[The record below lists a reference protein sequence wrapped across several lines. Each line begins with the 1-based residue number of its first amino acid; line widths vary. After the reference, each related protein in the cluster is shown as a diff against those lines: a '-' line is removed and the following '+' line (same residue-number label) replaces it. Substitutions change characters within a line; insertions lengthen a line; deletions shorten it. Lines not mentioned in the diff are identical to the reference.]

1 MLTLMV
7 SFRETPTL
15 EPNPMDALNYLR
27 NLTFAHLHFSLDK
40 VMFRTKTTSL
50 PKSYTVSPMSMR
62 APRLARL
69 ASARIGSRISLP
81 TSIGV
86 SRSSILDKVQIRPN
100 GSPGIRLL
108 ASLAADPVKPS
119 SAQLNGSKSITHGNI
134 ASNDLRLHVE
144 AVDGLLRSGIGGS
157 DVWTERLQ
165 QVKDDLKVQRPRRI
179 AGTIS
184 SVEDADR

>member
-1 MLTLMV
+1 
-7 SFRETPTL
+7 
-15 EPNPMDALNYLR
+15 
-27 NLTFAHLHFSLDK
+27 
-40 VMFRTKTTSL
+40 
-50 PKSYTVSPMSMR
+50 MSMR
-62 APRLARL
+62 ASRLARL

-86 SRSSILDKVQIRPN
+86 SRSPILDKLQIRPN

-108 ASLAADPVKPS
+108 ASLAAEPEKPR
-119 SAQLNGSKSITHGNI
+119 SAQSNVSQPNSNRIV
-134 ASNDLRLHVE
+134 ASNDLLRHVE

-179 AGTIS
+179 AGM
-184 SVEDADR
+184 

>member
-1 MLTLMV
+1 
-7 SFRETPTL
+7 
-15 EPNPMDALNYLR
+15 MDALNHLR

-40 VMFRTKTTSL
+40 VMFRTTST
-50 PKSYTVSPMSMR
+50 PKPYTVSPMSMR
-62 APRLARL
+62 ASRLARL

-86 SRSSILDKVQIRPN
+86 FRSPILDKVKIRPN

-108 ASLAADPVKPS
+108 ASLATDPVNPS
-119 SAQLNGSKSITHGNI
+119 SAQSNASQPSTHETA

-165 QVKDDLKVQRPRRI
+165 QVKDDLKMQRPRRI
-179 AGTIS
+179 AGTILT
-184 SVEDADR
+184 VEDADK